1 MMTPRWLCTVILLAS
16 AACSSAA
23 DESPTPAPKIEIRGP
38 NVRPGYPDAFALGY
52 KLAEDSVSPDGRYGV
67 IYCNDPDI
75 VMEGQRNFLVALKP
89 FRILA
94 VVDEFSYRDRTELK
108 TEWTK
113 DSSAALVEVAGKWGP
128 IGFTLFE
135 LRDGRITRQT
145 NLYAQIERLLEP
157 GFRRAKVERYND
169 VRHFILDSAGGDQRQ
184 ESGIDA
190 DGKRIH
196 FDVDGTSNPKPMEPP
211 IKTWRGRL
219 EAVWSIPEA
228 RWVTQKVTNS
238 TYRQ

>member
-1 MMTPRWLCTVILLAS
+1 MMIPRRLFTVILLAS
-16 AACSSAA
+16 AAFSIAA
-23 DESPTPAPKIEIRGP
+23 EDSPAPASKIEIRGP

-52 KLAEDSVSPDGRYGV
+52 RLAENSVSPDGKYGV

-75 VMEGQRNFLVALKP
+75 VTEGARNFLVALKP

-113 DSSAALVEVAGKWGP
+113 DSSAAVVEVAGKWGP

-135 LRDGRITRQT
+135 LPDGRVTRQT
-145 NLYAQIERLLEP
+145 NLYAQIERLFEP
-157 GFRRAKVERYND
+157 SFRRTKVDPYND
-169 VRHFILDSAGGDQRQ
+169 FFHFILESQGENQ
-184 ESGIDA
+184 ENEMRVDP
-190 DGKRIH
+190 DGQRIH
-196 FDVDGTSNPKPMEPP
+196 VAVFATSNPKPMDPP
-211 IKTWRGRL
+211 IKTWGGHL
-219 EAVWSIPEA
+219 EAVWSIPEG
-228 RWVTQKVTNS
+228 RWLTKKITSS